1 MLHHS
6 YSKHPKYYLT
16 ENKRALK
23 DLEKIRTNKIV
34 KQTKYKGKVV
44 TTISKIY
51 FYDTNAVLDLQDRI
65 FDTKFYLSSVTLE
78 ELEKIK
84 TSSRHDEAVKY
95 KARKIL
101 HLLDE
106 KSDEYKVVIYT
117 TAMEN
122 IINEKNIE
130 VSPDTKII
138 SCCVFSKGLLPKGE
152 EFVFVTNDI
161 ACKMIASKIFD
172 LEVQSVGEKEIDEY
186 KGFVEKSLSEED
198 MAYFYENLQDN
209 TFGLLTNEY
218 LVLKNDKNEVV
229 DKFRWDGHEYQNV
242 KFPTIKSNY
251 FGSVKPY
258 NGDIYQQMV
267 LNSLSNN
274 QVTMVKGVAGTGK
287 SYLAIGYLMWLLE
300 KRKIEKIIVF
310 CNTVAT
316 ANSAKL
322 GYYPGTKDEK
332 LIDSSIGNML
342 SAKLGDSFGLE
353 QMIGQGKI
361 QLLPLSDI
369 RGFDTNGMCAGV
381 YITEAQNMDISL
393 MKLALQR
400 IGEDSICIIDGD
412 YNAQVDLSQ
421 YAGNNN
427 GMRRMSE
434 VFRGQDFYGEIELQN
449 IYRSRIAEIAEKMQ

>member
-1 MLHHS
+1 M
-6 YSKHPKYYLT
+6 
-16 ENKRALK
+16 
-23 DLEKIRTNKIV
+23 
-34 KQTKYKGKVV
+34 GK
-44 TTISKIY
+44 K
-51 FYDTNAVLDLQDRI
+51 FYDTNAILKLQSKI
-65 FDTKFYLSSVTLE
+65 LNENFVLSSTTLH
-78 ELEKIK
+78 ELENIK
-84 TSSRHDEAVKY
+84 TNKGKDEETKY
-95 KARKIL
+95 NARKAI
-101 HLLDE
+101 HLLDKNPNKYE
-106 KSDEYKVVIYT
+106 VVVFTKDISDLMYKYNVFD
-117 TAMEN
+117 
-122 IINEKNIE
+122 
-130 VSPDTKII
+130 SPDNEII
-138 SCCVFSKGLLPKGE
+138 ACAKYYSE
-152 EFVFVTNDI
+152 TNDIVFVTNDI
-161 ACKMIASKIFD
+161 CCKIIAKDIFK
-172 LEVQSVGEKEIDEY
+172 LEVESIGDEIDDTY
-186 KGFVEKSLSEED
+186 KGFVEKSLSEEE
-198 MAYFYENLQDN
+198 MAYFYEHLQQN
-209 TFGLLTNEY
+209 IYGLLTNEY
-218 LVLKNDKNEVV
+218 LILKDKNNEIV
-229 DKFRWDGHEYQNV
+229 DKFRWDGTEYQNL

-251 FGSVKPY
+251 FGTVKPY

-267 LNSLSNN
+267 LNSFSCN
-274 QVTMVKGVAGTGK
+274 QITMVKGAAGTGK
-287 SYLAIGYLMWLLE
+287 SYLALGYLMWLLE

-369 RGFDTNGMCAGV
+369 RGFDTNGMSAGV

-412 YNAQVDLSQ
+412 YNAQVDMSQ

-434 VFRGQDFYGEIELQN
+434 VFRGQDFYGEVELQN
-449 IYRSRIAEIAEKMQ
+449 IYRSRISQVAELM

>member
-1 MLHHS
+1 M
-6 YSKHPKYYLT
+6 K
-16 ENKRALK
+16 KRK
-23 DLEKIRTNKIV
+23 
-34 KQTKYKGKVV
+34 
-44 TTISKIY
+44 
-51 FYDTNAVLDLQDRI
+51 FFDTNAILDLQDKMFEDDFCI
-65 FDTKFYLSSVTLE
+65 SSISLQE
-78 ELEKIK
+78 MENIK
-84 TSSRHDEAVKY
+84 TSGRKDEETKY
-95 KARKIL
+95 KARKAL

-106 KSDEYKVVIYT
+106 NKDKYEVVIYT

-122 IINEKNIE
+122 YIVEKQLE
-130 VSPDTKII
+130 VTPDTKII
-138 SCCVFSKGLLPKGE
+138 ASCAFSRGLLQQDTD
-152 EFVFVTNDI
+152 FVFITNDI

-172 LEVQSVGEKEIDEY
+172 LEVESVGENKLDEY
-186 KGFVEKSLSEED
+186 KGFVVKSLSEDE
-198 MAYFYENLQDN
+198 MAYFYEHLQENVFD
-209 TFGLLTNEY
+209 LYTNEY
-218 LVLKNDKNEVV
+218 LILKNDKDQVV
-229 DKFRWDGHEYQNV
+229 DKFRWDGCEYQNV

-267 LNSLSNN
+267 LNSLSYN
-274 QVTMVKGVAGTGK
+274 QVTMVKGAAGTGK

-353 QMIGQGKI
+353 QMIAQGKI

-369 RGFDTNGMCAGV
+369 RGFDTNGMSAGV

-400 IGEDSICIIDGD
+400 IGEDSVCIIDGD

-421 YAGNNN
+421 YAGSNN

-434 VFRGQDFYGEIELQN
+434 VFRGQDFYGEVELQN
-449 IYRSRIAEIAEKMQ
+449 IYRSRIASIAELM

>member
-1 MLHHS
+1 M
-6 YSKHPKYYLT
+6 K
-16 ENKRALK
+16 KRK
-23 DLEKIRTNKIV
+23 
-34 KQTKYKGKVV
+34 
-44 TTISKIY
+44 
-51 FYDTNAVLDLQDRI
+51 FFDTNAILDLQDKMFEDDFCI
-65 FDTKFYLSSVTLE
+65 SSISLQE
-78 ELEKIK
+78 MENIK
-84 TSSRHDEAVKY
+84 TSGRKDEETKY
-95 KARKIL
+95 KARKAL

-106 KSDEYKVVIYT
+106 NKDKYEVVIYT

-122 IINEKNIE
+122 YIVEKQLEIT
-130 VSPDTKII
+130 PDTKII
-138 SCCVFSKGLLPKGE
+138 ASCAFSKGLLPQDTD
-152 EFVFVTNDI
+152 FVFVTNDI

-172 LEVQSVGEKEIDEY
+172 LEVESVGENKLDEY
-186 KGFVEKSLSEED
+186 KGFVEKSLSEDE
-198 MAYFYENLQDN
+198 MAYFYEHLQKNVFD
-209 TFGLLTNEY
+209 LYTNEY
-218 LVLKNDKNEVV
+218 LILKNDKDQIV
-229 DKFRWDGHEYQNV
+229 DKFRWDGCEYQNV

-267 LNSLSNN
+267 LNSLSYN
-274 QVTMVKGVAGTGK
+274 QVTMVKGAAGTGK

-369 RGFDTNGMCAGV
+369 RGFDTNGMSAGV

-400 IGEDSICIIDGD
+400 IGEDSVCIIDGD

-421 YAGNNN
+421 YAGSNN

-434 VFRGQDFYGEIELQN
+434 VFRGQDFYGEVELQN
-449 IYRSRIAEIAEKMQ
+449 IYRSRIASIAELM

>member
-1 MLHHS
+1 M
-6 YSKHPKYYLT
+6 
-16 ENKRALK
+16 
-23 DLEKIRTNKIV
+23 
-34 KQTKYKGKVV
+34 
-44 TTISKIY
+44 
-51 FYDTNAVLDLQDRI
+51 DTNAILDLQDKMFEDDFCI
-65 FDTKFYLSSVTLE
+65 SSISLQE
-78 ELEKIK
+78 MENIK
-84 TSSRHDEAVKY
+84 TSGRKDEETKY
-95 KARKIL
+95 KARKAL

-106 KSDEYKVVIYT
+106 NKDKYEVVIYT

-122 IINEKNIE
+122 YIVEKQLEIT
-130 VSPDTKII
+130 PDAKII
-138 SCCVFSKGLLPKGE
+138 ASCAFSKGLLPQDTD
-152 EFVFVTNDI
+152 FVFVTNDI
-161 ACKMIASKIFD
+161 ACKMIASKIFG
-172 LEVQSVGEKEIDEY
+172 LEVESVDRNKPDEY
-186 KGFVEKSLSEED
+186 KGFVEKSLSEDE
-198 MAYFYENLQDN
+198 MAYFYEHLQENVFD
-209 TFGLLTNEY
+209 LYTNEY
-218 LVLKNDKNEVV
+218 LILKNDKNQIV
-229 DKFRWDGHEYQNV
+229 DKFRWDGYEYQNV

-267 LNSLSNN
+267 LNSLSYN
-274 QVTMVKGVAGTGK
+274 QVTMVKGAAGTGK

-353 QMIGQGKI
+353 QMIAQGKI

-369 RGFDTNGMCAGV
+369 RGFDTNGMSAGV

-400 IGEDSICIIDGD
+400 IGEDSVCIIDGD

-421 YAGNNN
+421 YAGSNN

-449 IYRSRIAEIAEKMQ
+449 IYRSRIASVAELM

>member
-1 MLHHS
+1 MLE
-6 YSKHPKYYLT
+6 LQ
-16 ENKRALK
+16 
-23 DLEKIRTNKIV
+23 NKI
-34 KQTKYKGKVV
+34 
-44 TTISKIY
+44 
-51 FYDTNAVLDLQDRI
+51 
-65 FDTKFYLSSVTLE
+65 FDERFFISSVTLQ
-78 ELEKIK
+78 ELEEIKI
-84 TSSRHDEAVKY
+84 SSRKDDEIKY
-95 KARKIL
+95 KARKVL

-106 KSDEYKVVIYT
+106 NSDKYDVVVYT

-122 IINEKNIE
+122 YINEKQVEI
-130 VSPDTKII
+130 SPDTKII
-138 SCCVFSKGLLPKGE
+138 SCCVFSQRLLE
-152 EFVFVTNDI
+152 EGKIVFVTNDI
-161 ACKMIASKIFD
+161 ACKMIASKIFG
-172 LEVQSVGEKEIDEY
+172 LEVESVGENKLDEY
-186 KGFVEKSLSEED
+186 NGFIEKSLSEKE
-198 MAYFYENLQDN
+198 MAYFYENLQEN
-209 TFGLLTNEY
+209 TFKLLINEY
-218 LVLKNDKNEVV
+218 LVLKNDKGEVV
-229 DKFRWDGHEYQNV
+229 DKFRWDGYEYQNV

-274 QVTMVKGVAGTGK
+274 QVTMIKGAAGTGK
-287 SYLAIGYLMWLLE
+287 SYLALGYLMWLLE

-412 YNAQVDLSQ
+412 YNAQCDMPQ

-449 IYRSRIAEIAEKMQ
+449 IYRSRISQIAELM

>member
-1 MLHHS
+1 MQEVIFGNMRD
-6 YSKHPKYYLT
+6 KM
-16 ENKRALK
+16 R
-23 DLEKIRTNKIV
+23 
-34 KQTKYKGKVV
+34 
-44 TTISKIY
+44 
-51 FYDTNAVLDLQDRI
+51 FYDTNTILDLQDKMFEDDFCI
-65 FDTKFYLSSVTLE
+65 SSISLQE
-78 ELEKIK
+78 MENIK
-84 TSSRHDEAVKY
+84 TSGRKDEETKY
-95 KARKIL
+95 KARKAL

-106 KSDEYKVVIYT
+106 NKDKYEVVIYT

-122 IINEKNIE
+122 YIVEKQLE
-130 VSPDTKII
+130 VTPDTKII
-138 SCCVFSKGLLPKGE
+138 ASCAFSKGLLPQDTD
-152 EFVFVTNDI
+152 FVFVTNDI

-172 LEVQSVGEKEIDEY
+172 LEVESVGENKLDEY
-186 KGFVEKSLSEED
+186 KGFVEKSLSEDE
-198 MAYFYENLQDN
+198 MAYFYEHLQENVFD
-209 TFGLLTNEY
+209 LYTNEY
-218 LVLKNDKNEVV
+218 LILKNDKNQIV
-229 DKFRWDGHEYQNV
+229 DKFRWDGCEYQNV

-267 LNSLSNN
+267 LNSLSYN
-274 QVTMVKGVAGTGK
+274 QVTMVKGAAGTGK

-353 QMIGQGKI
+353 QMIAQGKI

-369 RGFDTNGMCAGV
+369 RGFDTNGMSAGV

-400 IGEDSICIIDGD
+400 IGEDSVCIIDGD

-421 YAGNNN
+421 YAGSNN

-449 IYRSRIAEIAEKMQ
+449 IYRSRISQIAELM

>member
-1 MLHHS
+1 M
-6 YSKHPKYYLT
+6 
-16 ENKRALK
+16 
-23 DLEKIRTNKIV
+23 
-34 KQTKYKGKVV
+34 
-44 TTISKIY
+44 
-51 FYDTNAVLDLQDRI
+51 DTNAILDLQDKMFEDNFCI
-65 FDTKFYLSSVTLE
+65 SSISLQE
-78 ELEKIK
+78 MENIK
-84 TSSRHDEAVKY
+84 TSGRKDEETKY
-95 KARKIL
+95 KARKAL

-106 KSDEYKVVIYT
+106 NKDKYEVVIYT
-117 TAMEN
+117 TAMESY
-122 IINEKNIE
+122 IVEKQLEIT
-130 VSPDTKII
+130 PDTKII
-138 SCCVFSKGLLPKGE
+138 ASCAFSRGLLPQDTD
-152 EFVFVTNDI
+152 FVFVTNDI

-172 LEVQSVGEKEIDEY
+172 LEVESVGENKLDEY
-186 KGFVEKSLSEED
+186 KGFTEKSLSEKE
-198 MAYFYENLQDN
+198 MAYFYENLQEN
-209 TFGLLTNEY
+209 TFNLLTNEY
-218 LVLKNDKNEVV
+218 LVLKNDKDEVV
-229 DKFRWDGHEYQNV
+229 DKFRWDGYEYQNV
-242 KFPTIKSNY
+242 KFPNIKSNY

-267 LNSLSNN
+267 LNSLFNN
-274 QVTMVKGVAGTGK
+274 QVTMIKGAAGTGK
-287 SYLAIGYLMWLLE
+287 SYLALGYLMWLLE

-412 YNAQVDLSQ
+412 YNAQCDMPQ

-434 VFRGQDFYGEIELQN
+434 VFRGQDFYGEVELQN
-449 IYRSRIAEIAEKMQ
+449 IYRSRISQIAELM

>member
-1 MLHHS
+1 MQEVIFGNMRDKMRFL
-6 YSKHPKYYLT
+6 
-16 ENKRALK
+16 
-23 DLEKIRTNKIV
+23 
-34 KQTKYKGKVV
+34 
-44 TTISKIY
+44 
-51 FYDTNAVLDLQDRI
+51 DTNAILKLQDKI
-65 FDTKFYLSSVTLE
+65 FEEDFIISSVTLQ
-78 ELEKIK
+78 ELEHIK
-84 TSSRHDEAVKY
+84 VSRNKDDQVKY
-95 KARKIL
+95 EARKAL
-101 HLLDE
+101 HLLDDN
-106 KSDEYKVVIYT
+106 SDKYEVVVYDNAI
-117 TAMEN
+117 EN
-122 IINEKNIE
+122 YILEKNMEIT
-130 VSPDTKII
+130 PDTKIVG
-138 SCCVFSKGLLPKGE
+138 SCA
-152 EFVFVTNDI
+152 FVNTMKDVIFVTDDI
-161 ACKMIASKIFD
+161 ACKMIASKIFNLTVKGVND
-172 LEVQSVGEKEIDEY
+172 KPVDDYSGFIEKT
-186 KGFVEKSLSEED
+186 LSESE
-198 MAYFYENLQDN
+198 MAYFYEHLQENIFD
-209 TFGLLTNEY
+209 LYTNEY
-218 LVLKNDKNEVV
+218 LILKNDKDQIV
-229 DKFRWDGHEYQNV
+229 DKFRWDGCEYQNV

-267 LNSLSNN
+267 LNSLSYN
-274 QVTMVKGVAGTGK
+274 QVTMVKGAAGTGK

-353 QMIGQGKI
+353 QMIAQGKI

-369 RGFDTNGMCAGV
+369 RGFDTNGMSAGV

-400 IGEDSICIIDGD
+400 IGEDSVCIIDGD

-421 YAGNNN
+421 YAGSNN

-449 IYRSRIAEIAEKMQ
+449 IYRSRIASVAELM

>member
-1 MLHHS
+1 M
-6 YSKHPKYYLT
+6 K
-16 ENKRALK
+16 KRKFL
-23 DLEKIRTNKIV
+23 
-34 KQTKYKGKVV
+34 
-44 TTISKIY
+44 
-51 FYDTNAVLDLQDRI
+51 DTNAILDLQDKMFEDNFCI
-65 FDTKFYLSSVTLE
+65 SSISLQE
-78 ELEKIK
+78 MENIK
-84 TSSRHDEAVKY
+84 TSGRKDEETKY
-95 KARKIL
+95 KARKAL

-106 KSDEYKVVIYT
+106 NKDKYEVVIYT
-117 TAMEN
+117 TAMESY
-122 IINEKNIE
+122 IVEKQLEIT
-130 VSPDTKII
+130 PDTKII
-138 SCCVFSKGLLPKGE
+138 ASCAFSRGLLPQDTD
-152 EFVFVTNDI
+152 FVFVTNDI

-172 LEVQSVGEKEIDEY
+172 LEVESVGENKLDEY
-186 KGFVEKSLSEED
+186 KGFTEKSLSEKE
-198 MAYFYENLQDN
+198 MAYFYENLQEN
-209 TFGLLTNEY
+209 TFNLLTNEY
-218 LVLKNDKNEVV
+218 LVLKNDKDEVV
-229 DKFRWDGHEYQNV
+229 DKFRWDGYEYQNV
-242 KFPTIKSNY
+242 KFPNIKSNY

-267 LNSLSNN
+267 LNSLFNN
-274 QVTMVKGVAGTGK
+274 QVTMIKGAAGTGK
-287 SYLAIGYLMWLLE
+287 SYLALGYLMWLLE
-300 KRKIEKIIVF
+300 KRKIEKIVVF

-412 YNAQVDLSQ
+412 YNAQCDMPQ

-434 VFRGQDFYGEIELQN
+434 VFRGQDFYGEVELQN
-449 IYRSRIAEIAEKMQ
+449 IYRSRISQIAELM

>member
-1 MLHHS
+1 MLE
-6 YSKHPKYYLT
+6 LQ
-16 ENKRALK
+16 
-23 DLEKIRTNKIV
+23 NKI
-34 KQTKYKGKVV
+34 
-44 TTISKIY
+44 
-51 FYDTNAVLDLQDRI
+51 
-65 FDTKFYLSSVTLE
+65 FDERFFISSVTLQ
-78 ELEKIK
+78 ELEEIKI
-84 TSSRHDEAVKY
+84 SSRKDDEIKY
-95 KARKIL
+95 KARKVL

-106 KSDEYKVVIYT
+106 NSDKYDVVVYT

-122 IINEKNIE
+122 YINEKQVEI
-130 VSPDTKII
+130 SPDTKII
-138 SCCVFSKGLLPKGE
+138 SCCVFSQRLLE
-152 EFVFVTNDI
+152 EGKIVFITNDI
-161 ACKMIASKIFD
+161 ACKMIASKIFG
-172 LEVQSVGEKEIDEY
+172 LEVESVDRNKPDEY
-186 KGFVEKSLSEED
+186 KGFVEKSLSEEE
-198 MAYFYENLQDN
+198 MAYFYEHLQEN
-209 TFGLLTNEY
+209 VFGLLINQY
-218 LVLKNDKNEVV
+218 LILKDRKDEIV

-274 QVTMVKGVAGTGK
+274 QVTMIKGAAGTGK
-287 SYLAIGYLMWLLE
+287 SYLALGYLMWLLE

-332 LIDSSIGNML
+332 LIDSSIGNMF
-342 SAKLGDSFGLE
+342 SAKLGDSLGLE

-434 VFRGQDFYGEIELQN
+434 VFRGQNFYGEIELQN
-449 IYRSRIAEIAEKMQ
+449 IYRSRISQVAEMM

>member
-1 MLHHS
+1 M
-6 YSKHPKYYLT
+6 
-16 ENKRALK
+16 
-23 DLEKIRTNKIV
+23 I
-34 KQTKYKGKVV
+34 KG
-44 TTISKIY
+44 
-51 FYDTNAVLDLQDRI
+51 A
-65 FDTKFYLSSVTLE
+65 
-78 ELEKIK
+78 
-84 TSSRHDEAVKY
+84 
-95 KARKIL
+95 
-101 HLLDE
+101 
-106 KSDEYKVVIYT
+106 
-117 TAMEN
+117 
-122 IINEKNIE
+122 
-130 VSPDTKII
+130 
-138 SCCVFSKGLLPKGE
+138 
-152 EFVFVTNDI
+152 
-161 ACKMIASKIFD
+161 
-172 LEVQSVGEKEIDEY
+172 
-186 KGFVEKSLSEED
+186 
-198 MAYFYENLQDN
+198 
-209 TFGLLTNEY
+209 
-218 LVLKNDKNEVV
+218 
-229 DKFRWDGHEYQNV
+229 
-242 KFPTIKSNY
+242 
-251 FGSVKPY
+251 
-258 NGDIYQQMV
+258 
-267 LNSLSNN
+267 
-274 QVTMVKGVAGTGK
+274 AGTGK
-287 SYLAIGYLMWLLE
+287 SYLALGYLMWLLE

-434 VFRGQDFYGEIELQN
+434 VFRGQDVYGEIELQN
-449 IYRSRIAEIAEKMQ
+449 IYRSRISQIAELM